1 MRYLIGFCTLAVASS
16 SFAQAPPM
24 TLPSSILGK
33 SAPQNLT
40 PAAAVVAKPPPIA
53 RYPNLANVAPETA
66 QAVLGMRT
74 GAEWLARRQLAHGKF
89 LFGVNPTLRTPLE
102 GDSEFRQAI
111 ATWAVCQAAAFTFDE
126 KLTACGGQA
135 ILTLLAQ
142 TKDDAT
148 DATLRVPTIPAGSG
162 DAVGYAACLV
172 LAIEALPSADA
183 KLLNEAEKLSNFLR
197 KQIRAD
203 GGVTCGD
210 ANDPDAV
217 NVYPGLAL
225 QALALNAR
233 RKPAAGKYEAI
244 AKGLGYYRAAFRAKP
259 HPSLAGTILPAA
271 VEVYIDTRSADVA
284 AIAVEMGDWLCAAQ
298 LGKSDPHLVLLAGG
312 FRTSPTNEPSF
323 ETAHAL
329 RGLAAATHLSRQI
342 PDPARYAKYRPA
354 TVEAIRFMRGLQY
367 TADNTTHFT
376 GEFRSQYL
384 IGGVRTGT
392 TDGNIR
398 SDATALSL
406 VAFQRFLESGA
417 DGRE

>member
-1 MRYLIGFCTLAVASS
+1 MRYLICFCTLAAASTG
-16 SFAQAPPM
+16 FGQAPPM

-33 SAPQNLT
+33 TAPQNVT
-40 PAAAVVAKPPPIA
+40 PAAAVVAKSPPIA

-89 LFGVNPTLRTPLE
+89 LFGVNPTLRIPLE

-142 TKDDAT
+142 TKDDPT
-148 DATLRVPTIPAGSG
+148 DATVRIPTIAGSG
-162 DAVGYAACLV
+162 NAFGYAACLV

-203 GGVTCGD
+203 GGVNCGD
-210 ANDPDAV
+210 ANDHDAV

-244 AKGLGYYRAAFRAKP
+244 AKGLGYYRAAFRTKP

-271 VEVYIDTRSADVA
+271 VEVYIDTHSADVV
-284 AIAVEMGDWLCAAQ
+284 AIATEMGDWLCDAQ

-312 FRTSPTNEPSF
+312 FRTSPAIEPSF

-342 PDPARYAKYRPA
+342 PDPARYAKYRSA
-354 TVEAIRFMRGLQY
+354 TVEAIRFMRSLQY

-384 IGGVRTGT
+384 IGGVRIGIS
-392 TDGNIR
+392 DGNIR